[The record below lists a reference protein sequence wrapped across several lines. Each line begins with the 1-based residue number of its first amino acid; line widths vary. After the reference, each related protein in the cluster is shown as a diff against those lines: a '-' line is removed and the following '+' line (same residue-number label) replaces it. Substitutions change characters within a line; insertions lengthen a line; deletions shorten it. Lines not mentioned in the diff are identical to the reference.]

1 MEKQIKSFTELK
13 LGFGYEY
20 KGYIIQM
27 EKTEIIGVILVV
39 LWAFMTAMGT
49 FDNKRNR
56 RR

>member
-27 EKTEIIGVILVV
+27 EKTEIIGVTCCIMGVYDRN
-39 LWAFMTAMGT
+39 GT

>member
-1 MEKQIKSFTELK
+1 VVNKINE
-13 LGFGYEY
+13 YE
-20 KGYIIQM
+20 M